1 MRNAPSKPGL
11 RRLAVG
17 TAAALAAALAVWP
30 AKHPV
35 AATVRN
41 AEDLLIVDCL
51 LPGQVRKL
59 GRQTT
64 FLSARRPIRTTQAD
78 CEIRGGEF
86 VSYDRADYRT
96 ALQVWIGQAEAGDA
110 EAQNYVG
117 EIYLKGLGT
126 APDYGKAAAWFGKAV
141 AQGNKRA
148 MINLG
153 FLHEEGLGMARDL
166 TRALNLYRQ
175 ASGSKDELLF
185 ASAVTAQ
192 AEAAKAEITAL
203 RQTIDAQR
211 EEAARL
217 REENDG
223 LKRQLGQ
230 RRAALQDGEKEIAR
244 LRAELVSRQAAM
256 VPAEQAAKL
265 VRLQATLDAQDGEAS
280 VQRAAIEKDRAGYV
294 ARAESSRLRLAELR
308 AQEAELAGSQDQA
321 ARVELARV
329 RSAATELALQLDEA
343 MTGME
348 AMQRRL
354 AESEARMA
362 EQQARFDGER
372 QAMQAAVAGSA
383 QDRDLLLVL
392 EQQLAQKQREVG
404 RQREQI
410 VALERQI
417 GGPAPPGIALASL
430 GGGPLLEIIDPPLTV
445 TRGRQ
450 AAMVRGDGASEL
462 LGKVVAR
469 AGLSAL
475 EVNGRQVAVG
485 ANGLFRVSV
494 PVSAEGTTVQVAAI
508 DRAGS
513 RARVEFALLPLA
525 GGGTATAPAAAPGA
539 GGARPLPRG
548 VKLGRYH
555 ALVIGNDDYTDYPD
569 LVSAGADARRVGSVL
584 KGRYGFETRV
594 LTDASRFDILSA
606 LNDYRESLTAE
617 DNLVVYFAGHGEI
630 DPNSKEGFWVP
641 VDGRANETAT
651 WISNRAISDIL
662 NTMQARH
669 VMVVAD
675 SCYSGAMT
683 RASVPVFNVALSDAQ
698 WVQWVSDRA
707 ASRSRTALTSGG
719 LAPVPDTA
727 AGGNSLFAQ
736 AFVAALED
744 NRSLLPAQRLFREVS
759 LSLATAA
766 TETSLPQAPEY
777 APIQFAGHEAG
788 EFFFQPKG

>member
-1 MRNAPSKPGL
+1 MRNAPSKHGL

-17 TAAALAAALAVWP
+17 TAAALAATLAAWP

-96 ALQVWIGQAEAGDA
+96 ALQVWMGQAEAGDA

-166 TRALNLYRQ
+166 TRALNHYRQ

-192 AEAAKAEITAL
+192 AEAAKAEIAAL
-203 RQTIDAQR
+203 RQTVDAQR

-217 REENDG
+217 REEIDG
-223 LKRQLGQ
+223 LKRQLGE

-256 VPAEQAAKL
+256 VPEEQAAKL
-265 VRLQATLDAQDGEAS
+265 VRLQATLDAQDGEVS
-280 VQRAAIEKDRAGYV
+280 VQRAAIEKDRAGFV
-294 ARAESSRLRLAELR
+294 ARAESSRLRLVELR
-308 AQEAELAGSQDQA
+308 AQEAELANSEDQA
-321 ARVELARV
+321 ARAELARV

-354 AESEARMA
+354 AENEARLA

-450 AAMVRGDGASEL
+450 AAMVRGGGASEL

-539 GGARPLPRG
+539 GVARPLPRG

-555 ALVIGNDDYTDYPD
+555 ALVIGNDDYTNYPD
-569 LVSAGADARRVGSVL
+569 LLSAGADARRVGAVL
-584 KGRYGFETRV
+584 KGRYGFETRI
-594 LTDASRFDILSA
+594 LADASRFDILSA

-641 VDGRANETAT
+641 VDGRANESAT
-651 WISNRAISDIL
+651 WISNRAVSDIL

-683 RASVPVFNVALSDAQ
+683 RASVPAFNAALADAQ
-698 WVQWVSDRA
+698 WVQWVSDRV